1 MVNPMNNAKT
11 DMQPVGAHYGWRE
24 WLAQRVTA
32 VIMALFALVIF
43 GFFAVHGKVNY
54 EQWTMLFNSPLFRV
68 LALLFLISTYYHA
81 WIGVR
86 DVLMDY
92 IKPVGLRLALQVLVI
107 LALIGFTI
115 WSIAILWG
123 Q

>member
-1 MVNPMNNAKT
+1 MVAVKK
-11 DMQPVGAHYGWRE
+11 DAVVAHYGWRE

-32 VIMALFALVIF
+32 IIMALFAVVIF
-43 GFFAVHGKVNY
+43 GFFAINGSVNY
-54 EQWTMLFNSPLFRV
+54 EQWKSLFSSPLFRV
-68 LALLFLISTYYHA
+68 LALLFLISVYYHA

-92 IKPVGLRLALQVLVI
+92 IKPVGLRLSLQVVVI
-107 LALIGFTI
+107 LSLVAFTI
-115 WSIAILWG
+115 WSIAILWA

>member
-1 MVNPMNNAKT
+1 MVSVIKT
-11 DMQPVGAHYGWRE
+11 DKQPVGAHYGWRE

-32 VIMALFALVIF
+32 VIMALFAIIIF
-43 GFFAVHGKVNY
+43 GFFVIKSEISY
-54 EQWTMLFNSPLFRV
+54 QDWKSLFSSQLFRV
-68 LALLFLISTYYHA
+68 LALLFLISVYYHA

-92 IKPVGLRLALQVLVI
+92 IKPTAVRVTLQVLVI
-107 LALIGFTI
+107 LSLVSFTI

>member
-1 MVNPMNNAKT
+1 MVNPMNTTKT

-32 VIMALFALVIF
+32 IIMALFAVVIF
-43 GFFAVHGKVNY
+43 GFFAVHGKVSF
-54 EQWTMLFNSPLFRV
+54 EQWTTLFSSSLFRV
-68 LALLFLISTYYHA
+68 LALLFLISVYYHA

-92 IKPVGLRLALQVLVI
+92 IKPVWLRLSLQVLVI
-107 LALIGFTI
+107 LALFGFTI

>member
-1 MVNPMNNAKT
+1 MVKRE
-11 DMQPVGAHYGWRE
+11 PVGAHYGWQD

-32 VIMALFALVIF
+32 VIMAVFSVVIF
-43 GFFAVHGKVNY
+43 AYVMVKGGVSYQDWKD
-54 EQWTMLFNSPLFRV
+54 LFSSQLFRV
-68 LALLFLISTYYHA
+68 LTLLFFLSVYYHA
-81 WIGVR
+81 WIGIR

-92 IKPVGLRLALQVLVI
+92 IKPVGIRLTLQVMVLLALV
-107 LALIGFTI
+107 AFTI